1 MEFSMKVRIHRGSQQ
16 IGGTCIELVAAGD
29 RIALDFG
36 LPLDGDATDT
46 SLVPEIAGD
55 DLRGIVIS
63 HPHIDH
69 YGLLHHLSGST
80 PVVMGGAARRIV
92 QAAAP
97 FTGQPLPSL
106 NGPDLEHGKT
116 IKIGAFSITPYLVDH
131 SAYDAYSFLIEA
143 DGKRVFYSGD
153 FRAHG
158 RKAKLY
164 EHLVANPPQDI
175 DALFMEG
182 SSLSRLE
189 PDESFPTE
197 SDLEAEIVAHL
208 KANQGM
214 VMFHTSAQNI
224 DRVVTLYRACKRTGR
239 PLIIDLY
246 AAAILAA
253 TENRNIPQSDWPGIH
268 LFLPKLQAIQVKKNE
283 WFPLLELHSA
293 NRIYQEQLQEIGPR
307 AVILFRPLMRPDL
320 DHAGCL
326 DQASYIYSQWAGY
339 LEQGTYASTEAWLKT
354 LSIEMRH
361 IHTSG
366 HASPK
371 DLKRFA
377 EALAPRALIP
387 IHSFATEKYGELF
400 SNVVYRQ
407 DGEWWE
413 V

>member
-1 MEFSMKVRIHRGSQQ
+1 MKVRIHRGTQQ
-16 IGGTCIELVAAGD
+16 IGGTCIELAAAGD

-46 SLVPEIAGD
+46 TLVPEIAGD

-69 YGLLHHLSGST
+69 YGLLHHLSGNT
-80 PVVMGGAARRIV
+80 PVVMGNAARRIV

-106 NGPDLEHGKT
+106 NGPELEHGKT
-116 IKIGAFSITPYLVDH
+116 IEIGAFRLTPYLVDH

-143 DGKRVFYSGD
+143 EGKRIFYSGD

-164 EHLVANPPQDI
+164 EHLVANPPKDI

-189 PDESFPTE
+189 SDESFPTE

-239 PLIIDLY
+239 PLSRRRARCQRY
-246 AAAILAA
+246 SCKYWPRQKA
-253 TENRNIPQSDWPGIH
+253 TN
-268 LFLPKLQAIQVKKNE
+268 
-283 WFPLLELHSA
+283 
-293 NRIYQEQLQEIGPR
+293 
-307 AVILFRPLMRPDL
+307 
-320 DHAGCL
+320 HA
-326 DQASYIYSQWAGY
+326 
-339 LEQGTYASTEAWLKT
+339 
-354 LSIEMRH
+354 
-361 IHTSG
+361 
-366 HASPK
+366 
-371 DLKRFA
+371 
-377 EALAPRALIP
+377 
-387 IHSFATEKYGELF
+387 
-400 SNVVYRQ
+400 
-407 DGEWWE
+407 
-413 V
+413 

>member
-1 MEFSMKVRIHRGSQQ
+1 MKVRIHRGTQQ
-16 IGGTCIELVAAGD
+16 IGGTCIELAADGD

-80 PVVMGGAARRIV
+80 PVAMGAAARRIV

-116 IKIGAFSITPYLVDH
+116 IEIGAFRITPYLVDH
-131 SAYDAYSFLIEA
+131 SAYDAYSFLIKAE
-143 DGKRVFYSGD
+143 GKRIFYSGD
-153 FRAHG
+153 FRAHD

-164 EHLVANPPQDI
+164 DHLVANPPQDI
-175 DALFMEG
+175 YALFMEG

-189 PDESFPTE
+189 SDKSFPTE
-197 SDLEAEIVAHL
+197 SDLETEIVAHL
-208 KANQGM
+208 KAAEGM

-246 AAAILAA
+246 TAAILAA
-253 TENRNIPQSDWPGIH
+253 TENKNIPQSDWPGIY
-268 LFLPKLQAIQVKKNE
+268 LYLPKLQAIQVKKNE
-283 WFPLLELHSA
+283 WFPLLKQHSA
-293 NRIYQEQLQEIGPR
+293 NRIYQEQLKEIGR
-307 AVILFRPLMRPDL
+307 NAVILLRPLMRPDL
-320 DHAGCL
+320 DEAGCL

-339 LEQGTYASTEAWLKT
+339 LEQGIYALMEEWLNT
-354 LSIEMRH
+354 LGIEMRH

-371 DLKRFA
+371 DLKRSA

-387 IHSFATEKYGELF
+387 IHSFGTDKYGELF

>member
-1 MEFSMKVRIHRGSQQ
+1 MKVRIHRGTQQ
-16 IGGTCIELVAAGD
+16 IGGTCIELAAAGD

-69 YGLLHHLSGST
+69 YGLLHHLSGRT
-80 PVVMGGAARRIV
+80 PVVMGAAARRIV

-106 NGPDLEHGKT
+106 SGPELEHGKA
-116 IKIGAFSITPYLVDH
+116 IEIGAFRITPYLVDH

-143 DGKRVFYSGD
+143 EGKRIFYSGD

-164 EHLVANPPQDI
+164 EHLVANPPKDI

-189 PDESFPTE
+189 SDDSFPTE

-208 KANQGM
+208 KAAEGM

-253 TENRNIPQSDWPGIH
+253 TENKNIPQSDWPGIQ
-268 LFLPKLQAIQVKKNE
+268 LYLPKLQAIQVKKNE
-283 WFPLLELHSA
+283 WFPLLKQHSA
-293 NRIYQEQLQEIGPR
+293 NRIYQEQLKEIGR
-307 AVILFRPLMRPDL
+307 NAVILFRPLMRPDL
-320 DHAGCL
+320 DDAGCL
-326 DQASYIYSQWAGY
+326 DQASYIYSQWTGY

-354 LSIEMRH
+354 LGIEMRH

-387 IHSFATEKYGELF
+387 IHSFATDKYSELF

>member
-1 MEFSMKVRIHRGSQQ
+1 VRVLIHRGTQE
-16 IGGTCIELVAAGD
+16 IGGTCIELAAAGD
-29 RIALDFG
+29 RLVLDFG
-36 LPLDGDATDT
+36 LPLDGEATDS
-46 SLVPEIAGD
+46 SLVPNIDGD
-55 DLRGIVIS
+55 DLRAILIS

-69 YGLLHHLSGST
+69 YGLLHHLSGNV
-80 PVVMGGAARRIV
+80 PVIMGSAARRIV

-97 FTGQPLPSL
+97 FTKQPLPSL
-106 NGPDLEHGKT
+106 NGLDLAHGKT
-116 IKIGAFSITPYLVDH
+116 IDIGVFRITPYLVDH

-143 DGKRVFYSGD
+143 EGKRIFYSGD

-164 EHLVANPPQDI
+164 EQLVADPPKNI

-189 PDESFPTE
+189 SDESFPTE
-197 SDLEAEIVAHL
+197 SDLEEEIAAHL
-208 KANQGM
+208 KAAEGM
-214 VMFHTSAQNI
+214 VMFHTSVQNI
-224 DRVVTLYRACKRTGR
+224 DRVVTLYRACKRVGR

-253 TENRNIPQSDWPGIH
+253 TENKNIPQSDWPGIH
-268 LFLPKLQAIQVKKNE
+268 LYLPKLQAIQVRKCE
-283 WFPLLELHSA
+283 WFPLLRQHSA
-293 NRIYQEQLQEIGPR
+293 NRIYQQNLKTIGR
-307 AVILFRPLMRPDL
+307 NAVILFRPLMLTDL
-320 DHAGCL
+320 REAACMDN
-326 DQASYIYSQWAGY
+326 ASFIYSQWIGY
-339 LEQGTYASTEAWLKT
+339 LERGTYASMEEWLENT
-354 LSIEMRH
+354 GIPIRH

-377 EALAPRALIP
+377 EAIAPRTLIP
-387 IHSFATEKYGELF
+387 IHSFATEKYSELF
-400 SNVVYRQ
+400 SNIGYRQ

>member
-1 MEFSMKVRIHRGSQQ
+1 MKVRIHRGTQQ
-16 IGGTCIELVAAGD
+16 IGGTCIELAASGD

-80 PVVMGGAARRIV
+80 PVVMGRAARRIV
-92 QAAAP
+92 EAATP
-97 FTGQPLPSL
+97 FTGQPLPALS
-106 NGPDLEHGKT
+106 GPNLEHGKT
-116 IKIGAFSITPYLVDH
+116 IEIGAFRITPYLVDH
-131 SAYDAYSFLIEA
+131 SAYDAYSLLIEA
-143 DGKRVFYSGD
+143 DGKRIFYSGD

-164 EHLVANPPQDI
+164 EQLVANPPKDI

-189 PDESFPTE
+189 MDESFPTE
-197 SDLEAEIVAHL
+197 SDLESEIVAHL
-208 KANQGM
+208 KAANGM

-224 DRVVTLYRACKRTGR
+224 DRVVSLYRACKRTSR

-253 TENRNIPQSDWPGIH
+253 TENKNIPQSDWPGIH
-268 LFLPKLQAIQVKKNE
+268 LYLPKLQAIQVKKNE
-283 WFPLLELHSA
+283 WFPLLKQHSA
-293 NRIYQEQLQEIGPR
+293 NRIYQDQLKGISR
-307 AVILFRPLMRPDL
+307 NAVILFRPLMRLDL
-320 DHAGCL
+320 DEAECL

-339 LEQGTYASTEAWLKT
+339 LEEGTYASTEEWLQT
-354 LSIEMRH
+354 LGIKMQH

-366 HASPK
+366 HACPK

-387 IHSFATEKYGELF
+387 IHSFATDKYSDLF
-400 SNVVYRQ
+400 NNVVHRH

>member
-1 MEFSMKVRIHRGSQQ
+1 MKVRIHRGAQQ
-16 IGGTCIELVAAGD
+16 IGGTCIELAAAGD

-36 LPLDGDATDT
+36 LPLDGDSNDS
-46 SLVPEIAGD
+46 SLVPEIVGN
-55 DLRGIVIS
+55 DLRGILIS

-69 YGLLHHLSGST
+69 YGLLHHLPGTT
-80 PVVMGGAARRIV
+80 PVLIGAAARRIV

-106 NGPDLEHGKT
+106 KGPDLEHGKT
-116 IKIGAFSITPYLVDH
+116 VELGAFRITPYLVDH

-143 DGKRVFYSGD
+143 EGRRVFYSGD

-164 EHLVANPPQDI
+164 EQFLVNPPKDI
-175 DALFMEG
+175 DVLFMEG

-189 PDESFPTE
+189 FDEPFPTE
-197 SDLEAEIVAHL
+197 SDLEAEIVAHI
-208 KANQGM
+208 KAAEGM

-253 TENRNIPQSDWPGIH
+253 TENQNIPQSDWPGIH
-268 LFLPKLQAIQVKKNE
+268 LYVPKLQAIQVKKNG
-283 WFPLLELHSA
+283 WFPLLKQHSA
-293 NRIYQEQLQEIGPR
+293 NRIYQEQLKEIGR
-307 AVILFRPLMRPDL
+307 NAVILFRPLMRPDL
-320 DHAGCL
+320 DDAGCL
-326 DQASYIYSQWAGY
+326 DRASYIYSQWAGY
-339 LEQGTYASTEAWLKT
+339 LEQGTYATTEAWLKT
-354 LSIEMRH
+354 LGIELRH

-387 IHSFATEKYGELF
+387 IHSFATEKYIELF
-400 SNVVYRQ
+400 NSVVYRQ

-413 V
+413 A

>member
-1 MEFSMKVRIHRGSQQ
+1 MRVLIHRGTQE
-16 IGGTCIELVAAGD
+16 IGGTCIELAAAGD
-29 RIALDFG
+29 RLVLDFG
-36 LPLDGDATDT
+36 LPLDGEATDS
-46 SLVPEIAGD
+46 SLVPNIDGD
-55 DLRGIVIS
+55 DLRAILIS

-69 YGLLHHLSGST
+69 YGLLHHLSGNV
-80 PVVMGGAARRIV
+80 PVIMGSAARRIV

-97 FTGQPLPSL
+97 FTKQPLPSL
-106 NGPDLEHGKT
+106 NGLDLAHGKT
-116 IKIGAFSITPYLVDH
+116 IDIGVFRITPYLVDH

-143 DGKRVFYSGD
+143 EGKRIFYSGD

-164 EHLVANPPQDI
+164 EQLVADPPKNI

-189 PDESFPTE
+189 SDESFPTE
-197 SDLEAEIVAHL
+197 SDLEEEIAAHL
-208 KANQGM
+208 KAAEGM
-214 VMFHTSAQNI
+214 VMFHTSVQNI
-224 DRVVTLYRACKRTGR
+224 DRVVTLYRACKRVGR

-253 TENRNIPQSDWPGIH
+253 TENKNIPQSDWPGIH
-268 LFLPKLQAIQVKKNE
+268 LYLPKLQAIQVRKCE
-283 WFPLLELHSA
+283 WFPLLRQHSA
-293 NRIYQEQLQEIGPR
+293 NRIYQQNLKTIGR
-307 AVILFRPLMRPDL
+307 NAVILFRPLMLTDL
-320 DHAGCL
+320 REAACMDN
-326 DQASYIYSQWAGY
+326 ASFIYSQWIGY
-339 LEQGTYASTEAWLKT
+339 LERGTYASMEEWLENT
-354 LSIEMRH
+354 GIPIRH

-377 EALAPRALIP
+377 EAIAPRTLIP
-387 IHSFATEKYGELF
+387 IHSFATEKYSELF
-400 SNVVYRQ
+400 SNIGYRQ

>member
-1 MEFSMKVRIHRGSQQ
+1 MKIRIHRGTQQ

-36 LPLDGDATDT
+36 LPLDGDASDT
-46 SLVPEIAGD
+46 SLLPEIGGD
-55 DLRGIVIS
+55 DLRCIVIS

-80 PVVMGGAARRIV
+80 PIAMGSAARRIV

-97 FTGQPLPSL
+97 FTGQPLPL
-106 NGPDLEHGKT
+106 LYGPTLAHEKT
-116 IKIGAFSITPYLVDH
+116 IEIGAFRITPYLVDH

-143 DGKRVFYSGD
+143 EGKRIFYSGD
-153 FRAHG
+153 FRSHG
-158 RKAKLY
+158 RKGKLY
-164 EHLVANPPQDI
+164 EYLVANPPKNIDI
-175 DALFMEG
+175 LFMEG

-189 PDESFPTE
+189 SDESFPTE

-208 KANQGM
+208 KSTEGM

-224 DRVVTLYRACKRTGR
+224 DRIVTLYRACKLTGR

-253 TENRNIPQSDWPGIH
+253 TQNKNIPQSDWPGIH
-268 LFLPKLQAIQVKKNE
+268 LYLPKLQAIQVKRNE
-283 WFPLLELHSA
+283 WFPLLSEHST
-293 NRIYQEQLQEIGPR
+293 NRIYLEHLKKIGGNS
-307 AVILFRPLMRPDL
+307 VILFRPLMRHDL
-320 DHAGCL
+320 DEADCL
-326 DQASYIYSQWAGY
+326 DKASYIYSQWAGY
-339 LEQGTYASTEAWLKT
+339 LEQGAYASTEEWLRT
-354 LSIEMRH
+354 LGIEMRH

-366 HASPK
+366 HASPG

-377 EALAPRALIP
+377 EALAPRALVP
-387 IHSFATEKYGELF
+387 IHSFAADKYSELF
-400 SNVVYRQ
+400 SNVVHRQ
-407 DGEWWE
+407 DLEWWE

>member
-1 MEFSMKVRIHRGSQQ
+1 MKVRIHRGTKQ
-16 IGGTCIELVAAGD
+16 IGGTCIELAAEGD

-36 LPLDGDATDT
+36 LPLDGDAGDK
-46 SLVPEIAGD
+46 SLVPEIAGS

-69 YGLLHHLSGST
+69 YGLLHHLSGGA
-80 PVVMGGAARRIV
+80 PVLMGEAARRIV
-92 QAAAP
+92 RAAAP
-97 FTGQPLPSL
+97 FTGQPLPLL

-116 IKIGAFSITPYLVDH
+116 IEMGVFKITPYLVDH

-143 DGKRVFYSGD
+143 GGKRIFYSGD
-153 FRAHG
+153 FRSHG
-158 RKAKLY
+158 RKGKLY
-164 EHLVANPPQDI
+164 EHFVANPPQDI

-182 SSLSRLE
+182 SSLSRLDS
-189 PDESFPTE
+189 DESFPSE
-197 SDLEAEIVAHL
+197 SDLESEIVTHL
-208 KANQGM
+208 KAAEGM

-253 TENRNIPQSDWPGIH
+253 TENKNIPQSDWSGIH
-268 LFLPKLQAIQVKKNE
+268 LYLPKLQAIQVKRNG
-283 WFPLLELHSA
+283 WFSLLKQHSA
-293 NRIYQEQLQEIGPR
+293 NRIYPEQLKAIGR
-307 AVILFRPLMRPDL
+307 NSVILFRPLMRPDL
-320 DHAGCL
+320 DDAGCL
-326 DQASYIYSQWAGY
+326 DQASYIYSQWVGY
-339 LEQGTYASTEAWLKT
+339 LEQGSYASTEEWLKT
-354 LSIEMRH
+354 LGIEMHH

-377 EALAPRALIP
+377 EALAPRSLIP
-387 IHSFATEKYGELF
+387 IHSYAPDRYAELF
-400 SNVVYRQ
+400 NNVVYRR
-407 DGEWWE
+407 DGEWWD